1 TSYVYYDEE
10 VYDSVLVEKSTGIT
24 YVTQLLFDTH
34 TNAYY
39 VYVRWG
45 ETDYKLDGP
54 HETIESAKSAF
65 HVSYKEQ
72 FGVEWETR
80 ETTVSERWTY
90 EVKTY
95 ETYEEIEYV
104 EEVVEETEAVTL
116 IEQEREIVVQEQ
128 SEHVAVT
135 DGEEIVKVVT
145 TVKQTGVVAQPA
157 VSEGSSWFRRLA
169 SGAGAV
175 ASGALTQV
183 DGVWK
188 RTVEVLTTRKAHV
201 DAVAPIAKTSYVY
214 YDNEVYDSV
223 MIEQST
229 GVKYITQLLY
239 DTETSAYYVY
249 VRWSETEYR
258 LDGPHKTIEAAKSA
272 FQITYKEWFGLEWE
286 TRETTVSE
294 RWSYEVKTYE
304 TFEETE
310 YVEEVVED
318 YEVKEI
324 VAREQQVIVEGKVVS
339 TEQSVSSSHDDTVVR
354 TVSEQVVS
362 QEGSAS
368 SSSRGGA
375 FGFGGSSSYEYTQ
388 TQSEEESKKST
399 FLANLP
405 TLNAGIN
412 ASTGAA
418 IGVIDLRSGT
428 AETLR
433 ELPAHLRPRA
443 WVSLH
448 VGGWQNAPHEL
459 QGFMRLDDQSGE
471 RLMESAR
478 DEAQGKAQESTPIDN
493 LSLPEIVG
501 LFAQKLYGH
510 FGEELPKELEMEKL
524 RDLARGFPG
533 RH

>member
-1 TSYVYYDEE
+1 MCTTTTRLDGPHETIESAKAAFLITYHDQFGVEWQTRETTVSEQWTYEVKTYETFEEIEYVEEVVEETEAVTIIEQQREIVVQEQSEHVEVTEGEEIIKVVTTVKETGVVAEPAVSKGTSWFRRLASGAGAVASGALTEVDGVWKRTVQVLTTRKAHVDKVAPIAETSYVYYDEE

-24 YVTQLLFDTH
+24 YVTQLLFDTKVQK
-34 TNAYY
+34 YY

-54 HETIESAKSAF
+54 HDTIEAAKAAF
-65 HVSYKEQ
+65 QITYKER
-72 FGVEWETR
+72 FGLEWATR

-90 EVKTY
+90 EV
-95 ETYEEIEYV
+95 
-104 EEVVEETEAVTL
+104 
-116 IEQEREIVVQEQ
+116 R
-128 SEHVAVT
+128 
-135 DGEEIVKVVT
+135 
-145 TVKQTGVVAQPA
+145 
-157 VSEGSSWFRRLA
+157 
-169 SGAGAV
+169 
-175 ASGALTQV
+175 
-183 DGVWK
+183 
-188 RTVEVLTTRKAHV
+188 
-201 DAVAPIAKTSYVY
+201 
-214 YDNEVYDSV
+214 
-223 MIEQST
+223 
-229 GVKYITQLLY
+229 
-239 DTETSAYYVY
+239 
-249 VRWSETEYR
+249 
-258 LDGPHKTIEAAKSA
+258 
-272 FQITYKEWFGLEWE
+272 
-286 TRETTVSE
+286 
-294 RWSYEVKTYE
+294 TYE

-310 YVEEVVED
+310 EIEEIVED

-324 VAREQQVIVEGKVVS
+324 VAREQQVIVEGKVIS

-362 QEGSAS
+362 KDGSASGS

-388 TQSEEESKKST
+388 TQSEESKKST

-412 ASTGAA
+412 ADTGAA
-418 IGVIDLRSGT
+418 IGVIDLTSGT
-428 AETLR
+428 AENLR

-459 QGFMRLDDQSGE
+459 EGFMRLDDQSGQ
-471 RLMESAR
+471 RLMETAR
-478 DEAQGKAQESTPIDN
+478 DESLGKAQESTPIDN